1 MGDRNKFH
9 TVRGY
14 EILTKNKTLLTP
26 SMEDYLEM
34 IYRIYK
40 SSGNVRIKNL
50 ADKLNVRDSSV
61 TKMVQKIAAIGLLE
75 YEKYGIISL
84 TDDGKEV
91 GEYLLHRHETV
102 ERFLKLISK
111 EEETLLMDIEMIE
124 HNLSPNIIEDIC
136 VLNRFFDINS
146 DIRGKYEEYKKQNNC
161 K

>member
-1 MGDRNKFH
+1 MGEGNKFH

-14 EILTKNKTLLTP
+14 EILAKNKNLLTP

-34 IYRIYK
+34 IYRISE
-40 SSGNVRIKNL
+40 SSGNVRIKIL

-75 YEKYGIISL
+75 YEKYGVITL
-84 TDDGKEV
+84 TKDGIEV

-111 EEETLLMDIEMIE
+111 EETLLMDIEMIE
-124 HNLSPNIIEDIC
+124 HNLSPIIIEDLC
-136 VLNRFFDINS
+136 VLNRFFEINS
-146 DIRGKYEEYKKQNNC
+146 ECKVKYDEFKRKA
-161 K
+161 KG

>member
-34 IYRIYK
+34 IYRIHQ
-40 SSGNVRIKNL
+40 SSGHVRIKIL
-50 ADKLNVRDSSV
+50 ADRLNVRDSSV

-75 YEKYGIISL
+75 YEKYGVITL
-84 TDDGKEV
+84 TKDGIEV

-111 EEETLLMDIEMIE
+111 EETLLMDIEMIE
-124 HNLSPNIIEDIC
+124 HSLSPNIIEDLC
-136 VLNRFFDINS
+136 LLNNFFAENS
-146 DIRGKYEEYKKQNNC
+146 DIKVMYEEFKRKNHC